1 MYYQMIKAGNENIGV
16 VWEYRNKKAKI
27 RRIYL
32 PASKSKLL
40 SQIRGDFPAIKQPE
54 CKIKNGADRLIAEL
68 YKGKKGKV
76 ILSMMDM
83 EKLRAF
89 QRQVL
94 QQACRISRG
103 KVATYSGLAEKVG
116 KPGAARAVG
125 TVMANNPF
133 PIMIPCH
140 RVIRAD
146 GTLGGFGGGLKM
158 KKKMLKSED
167 VKIDSRQ
174 RVGAESRMK

>member
-1 MYYQMIKAGNENIGV
+1 MYYQLIKAGNDNIGV
-16 VWEYRNKKAKI
+16 VWEYRNKKTKI
-27 RRIYL
+27 RKIYL
-32 PASKSKLL
+32 PVSKSKLL

-68 YKGKKGKV
+68 YKGKKRKAT
-76 ILSMMDM
+76 LSLMDM
-83 EKLRAF
+83 EKLTPF
-89 QRQVL
+89 QGQVL
-94 QQACRISRG
+94 KQACRIPRG
-103 KVATYSGLAEKVG
+103 KVSTYSGLAEKVG

-158 KKKMLKSED
+158 KKKMLTSEG
-167 VKIDSRQ
+167 VKIDSRGC
-174 RVGAESRMK
+174 VGLEFRRK

>member
-1 MYYQMIKAGNENIGV
+1 MYYQMIKAGKENIGL
-16 VWEYRNKKAKI
+16 VWDYKGKKQQI
-27 RRIYL
+27 RKIYL

-40 SQIRGDFPAIKQPE
+40 SQISGDFPAINQPE

-68 YKGKKGKV
+68 YKGKKRKV

-83 EKLRAF
+83 KILKPF

-94 QQACRISRG
+94 QQTCRIPRG

-133 PIMIPCH
+133 PIVIPCH

-146 GTLGGFGGGLKM
+146 GTLGGFGGGLEM
-158 KKKMLKSED
+158 KKKMLKSEG
-167 VKIDSRQ
+167 VKIDSLE
-174 RVGAESRMK
+174 RVGAGFRRA

>member
-1 MYYQMIKAGNENIGV
+1 MHYQIIKAGNENIGV
-16 VWEYRNKKAKI
+16 VWEYRNKKTKI
-27 RRIYL
+27 RKIYL

-40 SQIRGDFPAIKQPE
+40 SQIRGDFPAIKKLE

-68 YKGKKGKV
+68 YKGKKRKV
-76 ILSMMDM
+76 IMSMMDM
-83 EKLRAF
+83 EKLKPF

-94 QQACRISRG
+94 KQACRIPRG
-103 KVATYSGLAEKVG
+103 KVSTYSGLAEKVG

-133 PIMIPCH
+133 PIVIPCH

-146 GTLGGFGGGLKM
+146 GTLGGFGGGLEM
-158 KKKMLKSED
+158 KKKMLKSEG
-167 VKIDSRQ
+167 VKIDSRE
-174 RVGAESRMK
+174 RVGAGFRKT

>member
-1 MYYQMIKAGNENIGV
+1 MYYQMIKAGKENIGL
-16 VWEYRNKKAKI
+16 VWDYKGKKQQI
-27 RRIYL
+27 RKIYL
-32 PASKSKLL
+32 PASKRKLL
-40 SQIRGDFPAIKQPE
+40 SRIRGEFPAIKQPE

-68 YKGKKGKV
+68 YKGKKRKV

-83 EKLRAF
+83 EKLKPF

-94 QQACRISRG
+94 QQACRIPRG

-133 PIMIPCH
+133 PIVIPCH

-146 GTLGGFGGGLKM
+146 GTLGGFGGGLEM
-158 KKKMLKSED
+158 KKKMLKSEG
-167 VKIDSRQ
+167 VKINSRE
-174 RVGAESRMK
+174 RVGAGFRRA